1 MPSGSKKPAA
11 APAGPPPTSAE
22 LSDRHRAMAEELLA
36 RAAKADHRDAETRLA
51 AMATAHA
58 TLATSYL
65 VLDMYVK
72 GKGSLSVLEAIPAGK
87 TV

>member
-1 MPSGSKKPAA
+1 MPSGSKKSAT
-11 APAGPPPTSAE
+11 APGPPPTSAE

-36 RAAKADHRDAETRLA
+36 RAAKAGHLDTETKL

-65 VLDMYVK
+65 VLDMYVT
-72 GKGSLSVLEAIPAGK
+72 GNGSLSVLEAIPAGK